1 MKQRHVHRAA
11 FLALAVIYLL
21 IFLYMRSTPFY
32 DVTSAH
38 NDRLFSAD
46 DHYYVTEYF
55 SAQIDDSP
63 RIIKHPLLVLFGS
76 LFTRME
82 GLVFGEVSIQQH
94 YEHIVLLQMGLAL
107 LSVFYLYRILTE
119 QYDLRQRDAVLLC
132 AIYAFAF
139 STVFY
144 TFVAESYINS
154 ALVLIMSFYYA
165 RRGNAPVTALLGVLA
180 AGVTITNAALWAII
194 VLCTNSFSLLR
205 KVQILAAGGLVFC
218 VLMAL
223 SPLRGI
229 FYSTLISGALSSAH
243 NYSDHFSLGELIRR
257 VFFVFFGSTAF
268 ALDTMESS
276 PFGEFPGDALSFIP
290 HAGIGVVLAALVW
303 VFLLAAAVWLARKQP
318 LLYAPLAVLGA
329 NLVLHGVIQYGL
341 KEGFLYSLHHL
352 PAQILLVALL
362 LRPETKT
369 PLRRAVP
376 ILLSGYLLCE
386 LVINFPAYQVFL
398 AFTLN

>member
-1 MKQRHVHRAA
+1 MKQRHIDRAA
-11 FLALAVIYLL
+11 FLVLAAVYLL
-21 IFLYMRSTPFY
+21 IFLFLRSTPFY
-32 DVTSAH
+32 DVTFAH

-46 DHYYVTEYF
+46 DTYYVTEYF

-76 LFTRME
+76 LFTRAE
-82 GLVFGEVSIQQH
+82 GLMFGEVTIQQH
-94 YEHIVLLQMGLAL
+94 YEHIVLLQIGLAL
-107 LSVFYLYRILTE
+107 LSVFYLYRILME
-119 QYDLRQRDAVLLC
+119 QYELRQRDALLLC
-132 AIYAFAF
+132 AIYSFAF

-154 ALVLIMSFYYA
+154 ALVLMMSFYYA
-165 RRGNAPVTALLGVLA
+165 RKGNAPATALLGVLA

-205 KVQILAAGGLVFC
+205 KIQILGTGGAVFC

-223 SPLRGI
+223 SPLRGM

-243 NYSDHFSLGELIRR
+243 NYSDHFTVVELARR

-268 ALDTMESS
+268 ALDTTDAS

-290 HAGIGVVLAALVW
+290 HASLGVVLAAFVW
-303 VFLLAAAVWLARKQP
+303 VLLVIFAVWVGRKQS
-318 LLYAPLAVLGA
+318 LLWAPLAVLGA

-362 LRPETKT
+362 LRPKADST
-369 PLRRAVP
+369 LRRIIP
-376 ILLSGYLLCE
+376 ILLGGYLLCE
-386 LVINFPAYQVFL
+386 LVINFPAYQTFL
-398 AFTLN
+398 TFTLS